1 MKFLKIKLKL
11 NNKLKQIF
19 NYPIKISLNYDV
31 IKVLFILFQKRKI
44 LFIRNPKPIKKRKNE
59 KKKKPVDTCVSANDV
74 TQVTQ
79 PKFSDHQSVLYQHHI
94 RPYVNKTNL

>member
-1 MKFLKIKLKL
+1 MFKFRKRGSSGGQYATCDRLMKFLKIKLKF

-31 IKVLFILFQKRKI
+31 IKVLFILFQTRKI

-59 KKKKPVDTCVSANDV
+59 KKKKTSRHVRLCEWCDTSH
-74 TQVTQ
+74 TT
-79 PKFSDHQSVLYQHHI
+79 
-94 RPYVNKTNL
+94 